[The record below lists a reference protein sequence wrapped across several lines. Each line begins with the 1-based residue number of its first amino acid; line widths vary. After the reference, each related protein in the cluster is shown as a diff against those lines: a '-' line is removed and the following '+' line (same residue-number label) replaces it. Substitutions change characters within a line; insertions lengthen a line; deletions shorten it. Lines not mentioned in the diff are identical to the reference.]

1 MRRGTTM
8 AEALVALA
16 VAGLVMVLAMG
27 FWNAGH
33 RLFGRVQGTLEVEGE
48 ARLLVLTM
56 VKDLGEA
63 HRLRPAEAGEVLRVV
78 RYLPDPAADFAS
90 RTAQAYVNGSP
101 SGDTSDRSFAAQE
114 VRYLYDAARKLV
126 TRRETD
132 GSWHFQRPAQATGS
146 VRVRFDP
153 TGAPRVKEMA
163 RNVTLVR
170 TEALGYDRAG
180 KLDLIGRLAG
190 ADLPHAGD
198 EAKEAAAALVILRL
212 TARMEAPAATAADA
226 PREIDI
232 VTRVWLE
239 RQRAAGFARP
249 FEDSADE
256 LPGR

>member
-16 VAGLVMVLAMG
+16 VAGIVMVLAMG

-48 ARLLVLTM
+48 ARILILNM
-56 VKDLGEA
+56 VKDLSEA
-63 HRLRPAEAGEVLRVV
+63 HRFRPPETGDVLRVV
-78 RYLPDPAADFAS
+78 RYLPDQAADFTS
-90 RTAQAYVNGSP
+90 RTALAYVNGQP
-101 SGDTSDRSFAAQE
+101 AGDTSDRSFAAQE
-114 VRYLYDAARKLV
+114 VRYAYDAVKKVV

-132 GSWHFQRPAQATGS
+132 GSWHFVRPASATGT
-146 VRVRFDP
+146 VRVRFDA

-163 RNVTLVR
+163 RNVTQVR
-170 TEALGYDRAG
+170 VEPLGYDRAG
-180 KLDLIGRLAG
+180 KLDLIARLPDT
-190 ADLPHAGD
+190 DLPYAGE
-198 EAKEAAAALVILRL
+198 EAKEAATALAILRL

-226 PREIDI
+226 PREIDV

-239 RQRAAGFARP
+239 RQRAAGIARP

-256 LPGR
+256 MPGR